1 MTEVNPGSW
10 LLIINPTAGGGR
22 CGRKA
27 GRYIDACSQAGL
39 DVQAVYTEYPGHALS
54 IAGEAVSAGHRRIAV
69 MGGDGT
75 VHEVANGLLTQ
86 DTVAATELTFFAI
99 PLGTANDWA
108 RHYAWGSEPDTL
120 ARAMRMCRRGLQ
132 DVGHLECTGPDGTL
146 SSESYFVNVLGL
158 GFDGMIARQLSA
170 TEAKRMGKLSYFLA
184 VLRGLFRYRA
194 VHMQVQA
201 DEAGL
206 EGRFFTVNAGITRYS
221 GNGMQIVPHAI
232 ADDGKL
238 AVTTIRS
245 MPVWRILLNLYR
257 LFAGNLDGHPLVY
270 TGQHLSCVVSS
281 DRPVPVEADGE
292 FKGFTP
298 ATIRCLPAR
307 LGILLPPLTEQ
318 EA

>member
-1 MTEVNPGSW
+1 MTEINAGSW

-27 GRYIDACSQAGL
+27 GLYIDACAQAGL
-39 DVQAVYTEYPGHALS
+39 DVKTVYTQYPGHAVML
-54 IAGEAVSAGHRRIAV
+54 AGEAVSAGHRRIAV

-86 DTVAATELTFFAI
+86 NIVPPAELTFFAI

-108 RHYAWGSEPDTL
+108 RHYAWSSDPATL
-120 ARAMRMCRRGLQ
+120 TRAMRVCRHGLQ
-132 DVGHLECTGPDGTL
+132 DVGLLRCTGPDGKI
-146 SSESYFVNVLGL
+146 SESYFVNVLGL

-170 TEAKRMGKLSYFLA
+170 TDAKRMGKLSYFLA

-194 VHMQVQA
+194 VDMQVKTG
-201 DEAGL
+201 ETGF

-232 ADDGKL
+232 ADDGLL
-238 AVTTIRS
+238 AVTSIRN

-257 LFAGNLDGHPLVY
+257 LFAGNLASHPMVY
-270 TGQHLSCVVSS
+270 TGQHRVCTVSS
-281 DRPVPVEADGE
+281 AEPVPVEADGE

-298 ATIRCLPAR
+298 AEIRCIPGA
-307 LGILLPPLTEQ
+307 LGILISPGSP
-318 EA
+318 